1 MKANLKVIVAIVR
14 KDVLGLLPLV
24 ILASA
29 VFLLQPLI
37 ANLNAMEIGGDSE
50 FWALLQTNFY
60 YLGYFLGALLMI
72 SVVQFDPAS
81 SLTHDWLTRPVS
93 RLDWLLA
100 KLLFLVVTV
109 CLPVILARFLINLGN
124 GYGFGLSLSYA
135 MAVEKLPGILPVPL
149 LFAVAMLTP
158 TLRKTIF
165 LLIMVFMVF
174 LIPAWSVTRPLLQM
188 IGIDLGTESGGLMW
202 IVGLPITITGL
213 IGSGVIYWLLY
224 CRREQTRATLTFW
237 ICVTIGFF
245 SIYTPT
251 WLYNW
256 DRAIAIHKTMTNG
269 EDESL
274 ENSVILQPVQACF
287 PATVVGNG
295 QENSLMVQAAWQD
308 QNLIEAGPGAVTF
321 ATTIRSREMLSEWF
335 TPANGKQEMNVN
347 WRVNRIRAR
356 GWFTADS
363 LSEDVPLIRSY
374 TSVNRFAPVS
384 AVETDY
390 WLASGDVVQQLAA
403 DPAARL
409 VLEYDLALLSPTPFE
424 LQTDGIRRTFPG
436 LGSCKAEVNQNANTI
451 EVDCVKRGPQPELIS
466 AELIGLESS
475 RFDSTSQPSLTADWV
490 EALGRRHYELTLTSP
505 NLVDNS
511 SILLTAWNVERILD
525 KQLEFEGMWGESA
538 AICPPPTDEQYVDVE
553 SSNWSDKSPHEVSS
567 IAVER
572 GVRVEVLDW
581 RTGAHPDAPTLF
593 LLPGLGATVHSY
605 DELAIKLAEKYNVV
619 GMTRRGTGASSKPD
633 RGYEIERLAQ
643 DVLQVLDTLE
653 IESPILVGHS
663 IAGEELSYLGA
674 YFPER
679 FRGLVYL
686 DAAYDRVS
694 NVTNKRYRALNSQ
707 LPPEPPIRPSETTSY
722 EALTQYAH
730 RLGRP
735 RHIPEGEILASYDLS
750 TGLIKH
756 DSLYLDAIMMGLRAP
771 EYSRI
776 TIPALGIYAVPGSPA
791 ALMEPWYAKDDAI
804 IQDTVAELFE
814 LDRQHKA
821 EQMARFDSEIPD
833 SEVLAIEDGNHWIF
847 LSHEREVLEAID
859 RFVGESAGL

>member
-1 MKANLKVIVAIVR
+1 MKANLNVISAIVK

-24 ILASA
+24 ILAA
-29 VFLLQPLI
+29 VVFLLQPLI
-37 ANLNAMEIGGDSE
+37 ANLNAQEISGDSE
-50 FWALLQTNFY
+50 FWAMLQTNFY

-72 SVVQFDPAS
+72 SVVQLDPAS
-81 SLTHDWLTRPVS
+81 SLTHDWLTRPIS

-100 KLLFLVVTV
+100 KLLFLVLTV

-124 GYGFGLSLSYA
+124 GYGVGLSLSYA

-149 LFAVAMLTP
+149 LFSIAMLTP

-165 LLIMVFMVF
+165 LLILVFLVF
-174 LIPAWSVTRPLLQM
+174 LIPAWSVTSPLLDM
-188 IGIDLGTESGGLMW
+188 VGIDLGTETGGMMW
-202 IVGLPITITGL
+202 VVGLPITITGL

-224 CRREQTRATLTFW
+224 CRREPTRAILTFRV
-237 ICVTIGFF
+237 CVTIGFF
-245 SIYTPT
+245 SIYTPS
-251 WLYNW
+251 WLHNW
-256 DRAIAIHKTMTNG
+256 DRAIAIHEAMING
-269 EDESL
+269 DDASI

-287 PATVVGNG
+287 PTAVAGDG
-295 QENSLMVQAAWQD
+295 RENSLIMQAAWQD
-308 QNLIEAGPGAVTF
+308 RNLIDAGPGAVTF
-321 ATTIRSREMLSEWF
+321 ATTIRSREILTEWF
-335 TPANGKQEMNVN
+335 TPDSSQKKMNVN

-356 GWFTADS
+356 AWFTADS
-363 LSEDVPLIRSY
+363 LDQDVPLIRSY
-374 TSVNRFAPVS
+374 TAENRFAPVS

-390 WLASGDVVQQLAA
+390 WLARGDVVHNLAD
-403 DPAARL
+403 DPSARL
-409 VLEYDLALLSPTPFE
+409 VLKYDLALLKPTPFE
-424 LQTDGIRRTFPG
+424 LPTDGVRRTFPE
-436 LGSCKAEVNQNANTI
+436 LGSCKAEIDQNANTI
-451 EVDCVKRGPQPELIS
+451 EVDCVKRGAQPELIS

-475 RFDSTSQPSLTADWV
+475 RVDNTSEPRLTADWV
-490 EALGRRHYELTLTSP
+490 ESIGRKHYELTLHLP

-511 SILLTAWNVERILD
+511 SILLTAWHVERILS
-525 KQLEFEGMWGESA
+525 KQLVSEGMWGESA
-538 AICPPPTDEQYVDVE
+538 AICPPPADDQYVDVE

-567 IAVER
+567 VAVER

-619 GMTRRGTGASSKPD
+619 GMTRRGTGDSSNPD
-633 RGYEIERLAQ
+633 RGYEIERLSQ

-674 YFPER
+674 HFPER
-679 FRGLVYL
+679 FKGLVYL

-694 NVTNKRYRALNSQ
+694 NVTNKNYRTLNSL
-707 LPPEPPIRPSETTSY
+707 LPLEPPIRPSETTSY

-750 TGLIKH
+750 TGLLKH

-776 TIPALGIYAVPGSPA
+776 SIPALGIYAVPGSPA
-791 ALMEPWYAKDDAI
+791 AMMESWYDENDPV
-804 IQDTVAELFE
+804 IQETVLQLFE
-814 LDRQHKA
+814 LDSQHKA
-821 EQMARFDSEIPD
+821 AQMARFDSEIPD

-859 RFVGESAGL
+859 EFVAKAKR